1 MSSSKAGWRA
11 DGGLVYNRSTGV
23 RSPPPP
29 PPLPQLALDPCQLA
43 QATIAPTAA
52 ENISLK
58 ADCEQSPPSSWGAGR
73 DPTADDET
81 AEALQSARCCCSH
94 RALHRLLL
102 LQRWSRTAAAAAAVE
117 LCWPWAADDPPAI
130 RGGQFQPGATN
141 EQCLPGKTLGIE
153 QVLFLWKR
161 VLKENKL
168 TIL

>member
-52 ENISLK
+52 AENISLK
-58 ADCEQSPPSSWGAGR
+58 ADCEQSPPSSWAAGR

-153 QVLFLWKR
+153 QVLLLWER
-161 VLKENKL
+161 VLKKRS
-168 TIL
+168 

>member
-52 ENISLK
+52 AENISLK
-58 ADCEQSPPSSWGAGR
+58 ADCEQSPPSSWAAGR

-102 LQRWSRTAAAAAAVE
+102 LQRWNCCCCCRALLALGSRRSARHSGRTI
-117 LCWPWAADDPPAI
+117 PT
-130 RGGQFQPGATN
+130 GGN
-141 EQCLPGKTLGIE
+141 
-153 QVLFLWKR
+153 KR
-161 VLKENKL
+161 AMLARQNPRH
-168 TIL
+168 